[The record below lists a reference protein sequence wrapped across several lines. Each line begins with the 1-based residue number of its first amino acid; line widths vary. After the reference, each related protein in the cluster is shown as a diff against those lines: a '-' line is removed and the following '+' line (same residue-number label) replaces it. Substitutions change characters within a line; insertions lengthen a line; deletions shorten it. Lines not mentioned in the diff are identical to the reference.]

1 MKNGIIWQAKD
12 IAGHI
17 AKIAHGIVADH
28 DNLDELVLVGIRTG
42 GEHLARRLQTA
53 VEDISGNTL
62 PVGVLDITL
71 YRDDWT
77 RIGAKPLVGKTEIP
91 FPITDKD
98 VILVD
103 DVIFTGRTVRAA
115 MDALI
120 DFGRPRKIE
129 LAILVDRG
137 SEYRELPIAPN
148 YVGGVRPTPPNQTIQ
163 VYLEEGGTRDHVAV
177 EEKRAA

>member
-1 MKNGIIWQAKD
+1 MKRDIILRAKD
-12 IAGHI
+12 IAEHI
-17 AKIAHGIVADH
+17 GKMAQRIVATHQHVND
-28 DNLDELVLVGIRTG
+28 LLLVGIRTG
-42 GEHLARRLQTA
+42 GEHLARRLQA
-53 VEDISGNTL
+53 AIQEICGVAP

-77 RIGAKPLVGKTEIP
+77 RIGAKPLVRKTEIP

-137 SEYRELPIAPN
+137 SEYRELPITPN
-148 YVGGVRPTPPNQTIQ
+148 YVGAVHPTPPDQTIE
-163 VYLEEGGTRDHVAV
+163 VYLEEGGSRDHVAV